1 MKLRSEA
8 LLLIAA
14 AACGTLAADEGA
26 LTLDPANAHV
36 DFTLEATGHNV
47 TGSFVLHS
55 GDIRFDRETGAAS
68 GEIRVDLI
76 GAETGNKKRDKTMHD
91 KVLETPSWPLAV
103 FRPHRIDGAL
113 APGGVSQVQIEGTMT
128 FHGADHE
135 MTIPASVTIAG
146 SRATVDAE
154 FPIPFVDWGLHD
166 PSFLF
171 LRVAKTVQVHV
182 VAEGTIAEPQR
193 AAAEIGGAR

>member
-14 AACGTLAADEGA
+14 AACGTLAADEGT
-26 LTLDPANAHV
+26 LTLDPASAHV
-36 DFTLEATGHNV
+36 DFTLEATGHDV
-47 TGSFVLHS
+47 TGAFVLHS

-68 GEIRVDLI
+68 GEIQVDLI
-76 GAETGNKKRDKTMHD
+76 GAATGNKKRDRTMHD

-103 FRPHRIDGAL
+103 FRPSRIDGAL
-113 APGGVSQVQIEGTMT
+113 ARAGESHVQIGGTMA
-128 FHGADHE
+128 FHGTDHE
-135 MTIPASVTIAG
+135 MTIPARVTISG

-154 FPIPFVDWGLHD
+154 FPIPFVEWGLHD

-171 LRVAKTVQVHV
+171 LRVAKIVQVHV
-182 VAEGTIAEPQR
+182 VADGTITDPR